1 MSKAKQYEKNM
12 ADQRLVVGD
21 LVVLGNM
28 KGANL
33 KSIERRVDLIQKQ
46 ASNYKKV
53 ADYWTALSDDGV
65 ITPIEKNILLK
76 EWKGIEESYAAIQRQ
91 AQSQNAVN
99 TPVFSDYTAAY
110 NALHDYLYGT
120 LKVFDNMDKNTGI
133 KDKDLYSQMYSDY
146 YYAEKFTLLSFT
158 TGIIENFQFKVLKSL
173 VDEGQDGD
181 YGLYRGV
188 IYYYADGAWHKAGN
202 GSYLGKYVSGIPYL
216 SIGDFFLA
224 AANFNANV
232 YLATEDAEIIKAN
245 NKPLAVSIAFEKGF
259 IYEGTVKGWKKV
271 NNRNDWKYIIAV
283 DDLISINAEI
293 PEHLKS
299 FVNITAKEAV
309 PQYLGLLTVAPVLAT
324 NMYTPAGG
332 NGQQEYH
339 TGDWFTW
346 GGVTTT
352 NWGNLTLTKG
362 RVYKY
367 YGDEWVQLDEQ
378 DSTNGWYLMTALPDI
393 LSTLEAGAGYFSYIF
408 ANMLLANEAF
418 INRLGA
424 KVIEL
429 KHSTNESGEIRS
441 SNYAANIDGFCL
453 KSSGFFECHDGH
465 FRGSIEA
472 GPLIANES
480 SPGAFSLSFNAGTR
494 VYDVW
499 RTLTDFIGHRS
510 SIPITGSYG
519 NTDLIRVR
527 RDEDWEYLPVENY
540 PNTGYISAHT
550 KKTYKSTDYLG
561 NESEISYEQYYG
573 EGIVGE
579 VNDPTGIYGTL
590 YQIGTFNRYIYKA
603 KCRFV
608 LNGNITLVCN
618 LSFYG
623 FNWVNHD
630 VGEAINQSGRPWIRD
645 YPEARHYDEPPVFF
659 NKPDEFRDSTFT
671 FARTIDEYTLENNLS
686 MSGNI
691 DGNLMIFENIPGYSD
706 SLQQGAVYKD
716 SSGRLFVK
724 LN

>member
-46 ASNYKKV
+46 TQTIGKMAT
-53 ADYWTALSDDGV
+53 YWKNLADDGV
-65 ITPIEKNILLK
+65 ITPSEKSQLLK
-76 EWKGIEESYAAIQRQ
+76 EWKGIAESYSAIRTQ
-91 AQSQNAVN
+91 AEQQGWQYNSIFV
-99 TPVFSDYTAAY
+99 DYTTAY

-120 LKVFDNMDKNTGI
+120 LKLFDDMDSDTAI
-133 KDKDLYSQMYSDY
+133 SDKDAFDQYFADY

-158 TGIIENFQFKVLKSL
+158 TGIIENFQFIVLSSL
-173 VDEGQDGD
+173 TDEGHDGD

-188 IYYYADGAWHKAGN
+188 IYMYANGAWHKAGN

-346 GGVTTT
+346 GGATTA

-418 INRLGA
+418 INKLGA

-429 KHSTNESGEIRS
+429 KHSTNESGILRS
-441 SNYAANIDGFCL
+441 SNYSNTENNKAGFKIDTDGNADFFGDTNIKGATTIGGNVDIGGDVDIHGSITLNGVREIGITAGDILL
-453 KSSGFFECHDGH
+453 KSFEKITNSRINYADFSCYI
-465 FRGSIEA
+465 R
-472 GPLIANES
+472 AN
-480 SPGAFSLSFNAGTR
+480 GTVKVGVKVYNR
-494 VYDVW
+494 VYEMASTNDQKDRV
-499 RTLTDFIGHRS
+499 I
-510 SIPITGSYG
+510 IMITGSDDEAH
-519 NTDLIRVR
+519 NFITDDENEVFCIVPMEAEKPIHVKVGLFFIETPMYVAETDAYIDINFYSNNFNFLVR
-527 RDEDWEYLPVENY
+527 YLSKFEY
-540 PNTGYISAHT
+540 
-550 KKTYKSTDYLG
+550 
-561 NESEISYEQYYG
+561 EILDREHAPY
-573 EGIVGE
+573 
-579 VNDPTGIYGTL
+579 
-590 YQIGTFNRYIYKA
+590 R
-603 KCRFV
+603 
-608 LNGNITLVCN
+608 
-618 LSFYG
+618 
-623 FNWVNHD
+623 
-630 VGEAINQSGRPWIRD
+630 
-645 YPEARHYDEPPVFF
+645 
-659 NKPDEFRDSTFT
+659 
-671 FARTIDEYTLENNLS
+671 
-686 MSGNI
+686 
-691 DGNLMIFENIPGYSD
+691 
-706 SLQQGAVYKD
+706 
-716 SSGRLFVK
+716 
-724 LN
+724 